1 MLRTRS
7 RVRVLGREDLP
18 AVRRVLDQDPVTHVF
33 VDHRVRVS
41 NLDPRWLGGEL
52 WGYDEGDGVVSLCHA
67 AANLIPVAAS
77 EAALRAFAV
86 QAVAQGRRCSAI
98 LGLDDDVRLFWDL
111 VAQEW
116 GPAREI
122 RARQPFLVLRHAPLV
137 PPDPNVRKVRQDELD
152 ILYPAC
158 VAMFT
163 EELGVSPEA
172 GGGARGYRSRV
183 AQLIS
188 RGLAF
193 AHIEDGE
200 VIFKA
205 EVAAVTPHA
214 AQIQGV
220 WVNPLWRGQGR
231 SAAAVATVAGAVLRE
246 IAPVASLYV
255 NEHNLPARRAYA
267 QVGFTEH
274 ARFATIL
281 F

>member
-7 RVRVLGREDLP
+7 KVRVLGRNDLP
-18 AVRRVLDQDPVTHVF
+18 AIRSILDQDPVTHVF

-52 WGYDEGDGVVSLCHA
+52 WGFDEGEGVISLCHA
-67 AANLIPVAAS
+67 AANLIPVGAT
-77 EAALRAFAV
+77 EPALRAFAT
-86 QAVAQGRRCSAI
+86 QALAQGRNCSAI
-98 LGLDDDVRLFWDL
+98 LGLDDDVRRLWDVL
-111 VAQEW
+111 DPEW
-116 GPAREI
+116 GPPREI
-122 RARQPFLVLRHAPLV
+122 RTRQPFLALRHAPLV
-137 PPDPNVRKVRQDELD
+137 PPDPAVRRVRPDELD
-152 ILYPAC
+152 LLYPAC
-158 VAMFT
+158 VSMFT

-172 GGGARGYRSRV
+172 GGGARVYRSRI

-193 AHIEDGE
+193 AHIDGDE

-220 WVNPLWRGQGR
+220 WVNPERRGQGR
-231 SAAAVATVAGAVLRE
+231 SAAAVATVAGTVLRE

-255 NEHNLPARRAYA
+255 NQHNLPARRAYA
-267 QVGFTEH
+267 RVGFTEH